1 MRQANLNKRFGQR
14 VQTLRR
20 QRGLTQAELA
30 ATIGRSEDM
39 IGNVERGAASTR
51 LATAYEIA
59 KALGVTA
66 AELFDFGDP
75 PKRDREHQ
83 KALNDIVA
91 LLNRLDF
98 KTVKKVRLVLS
109 QMFEQPE

>member
-1 MRQANLNKRFGQR
+1 MKSGNLNKRFGQR
-14 VQTLRR
+14 VQTLRK

-51 LATAYEIA
+51 LTTTYEIA
-59 KALGVTA
+59 RALDVTV

-83 KALNDIVA
+83 KVLNDIIS

-98 KTVKKVRLVLS
+98 KTVRKVRLVLS
-109 QMFEQPE
+109 QMFEVAE